1 MVRTKLRAGERQR
14 LVVHDLPEE
23 RLEDLALPGAQ
34 PAAVVLEQLHE
45 DALGDVV
52 GVVVAEAGVAAG
64 GPVDEAGVAA
74 DEVLDG
80 GGVVGD
86 DGGDQGAVG
95 VEVGTG
101 GHSAVGGRCVSS
113 DIMHGFPSGMYRWLA
128 ATVTRAHA
136 NTLGPVHRMPI

>member
-1 MVRTKLRAGERQR
+1 MFRTKLCAGELQR
-14 LVVHDLPEE
+14 FVVHGLPEE
-23 RLEDLALPGAQ
+23 RLEDLTLPGAQ

-52 GVVVAEAGVAAG
+52 GIVVAEAGVAA
-64 GPVDEAGVAA
+64 
-74 DEVLDG
+74 DEVVDG

-101 GHSAVGGRCVSS
+101 GHSAVGGRLLSS
-113 DIMHGFPSGMYRWLA
+113 HMMHGLPGGFHGSGCCRFRGLRSRL
-128 ATVTRAHA
+128 VT
-136 NTLGPVHRMPI
+136 LD